1 MPKVIGDPGS
11 GKRLFKVTLDG
22 VKGYAHAVDETDA
35 IKAVRDVGGISYC
48 VHQAAVAVDGIDPE
62 DAVEADVVAVNDE
75 LTSKKLDGDTTDEK
89 LQDELEKDKGNG
101 NVDIDAEKEAAKAAA
116 EKLDAD
122 ANAKL
127 KAEES
132 EANAIRKELKAHPK
146 ITNAEV
152 VQNLKAKD
160 IKVTSAQVTKVRNAE
175 SV

>member
-48 VHQAAVAVDGIDPE
+48 VHQSAVAVDDIDPE

-75 LTSKKLDGDTTDEK
+75 LTAQKVDDETK
-89 LQDELEKDKGNG
+89 
-101 NVDIDAEKEAAKAAA
+101 
-116 EKLDAD
+116 
-122 ANAKL
+122 
-127 KAEES
+127 
-132 EANAIRKELKAHPK
+132 ANAIRKELKAHPG

-152 VQNLKAKD
+152 VKNLKAKD
-160 IKVTSAQVTKVRNAE
+160 VKVTSAQVTKVRNAE